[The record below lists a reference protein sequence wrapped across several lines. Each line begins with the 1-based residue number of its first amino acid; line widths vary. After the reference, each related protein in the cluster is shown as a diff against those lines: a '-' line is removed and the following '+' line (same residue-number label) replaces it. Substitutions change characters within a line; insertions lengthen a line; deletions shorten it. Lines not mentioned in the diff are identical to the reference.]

1 MIIQRV
7 QRGKVGREV
16 DITEQELDGF
26 LATEGAVKELSPEL
40 FVRQILVSDQN
51 KANSLLMD
59 IDNGADFA
67 NLAKESSTSSNASS
81 GGEMGWRNLADLP
94 SLFADALKN
103 KKKGYISP
111 PLKGGSGYFI
121 LKLEDKRGD
130 LVRFE
135 EQWNVRHILMMTTK
149 LRDATFTKKEL
160 EEVRARVVGGEDFSL
175 LAKEYSED
183 PGSASRGG
191 DLDWLS
197 LGKTAP
203 AFEKMM
209 LESPVNEISPV
220 FESEFGF
227 HFLQVLETRTEDL
240 TEEVVFALGKALGTE
255 LINRKQD
262 DFIIA
267 RDGRVSSPQLFKCL
281 SEGVLSTGSNVLDIG
296 IVPSPVFYH
305 STFSLNSSSGAI
317 ITGSHNPADYN
328 GFKIIFNNNSTSS
341 EEIQLI
347 KKRIVEQDFLK
358 GTGNIKSLDAVET
371 YVEEVINNIKLTRP
385 LNISIDCGNGAAGV
399 VAERIYKSLGCQV
412 QGLFCDLDGE
422 FPNHHPD
429 PSKPE
434 NVEDLIK
441 SVAKNNSDIGL

>member
-1 MIIQRV
+1 MKKNIYIALTILLTLPVSAKIEVLDRVAIIVGEGVVLESQVNNMLENIKTRYQEQGAPMPPQEVMLEQVQERLIIEELQLQMGRQAGIRVGDGELNQAFENIAQSNGLSLESFIETLEAEGESYEELRSQVRKEMIIQRV

-59 IDNGADFA
+59 IENGADFVD
-67 NLAKESSTSSNASS
+67 LAKENSTSSNASS

-135 EQWNVRHILMMTTK
+135 DQWNVRHILMMTTK
-149 LRDATFTKKEL
+149 LRDETFTKKEL
-160 EEVRARVVGGEDFSL
+160 EEVRARVVNGEDFSL

-209 LESPVNEISPV
+209 IESPVNEISPV

-240 TEEVVFALGKALGTE
+240 TEEVIKDRAYGILFARKFDEE
-255 LINRKQD
+255 LENSLRTTRAEA
-262 DFIIA
+262 FIE
-267 RDGRVSSPQLFKCL
+267 FK
-281 SEGVLSTGSNVLDIG
+281 ELD
-296 IVPSPVFYH
+296 
-305 STFSLNSSSGAI
+305 
-317 ITGSHNPADYN
+317 
-328 GFKIIFNNNSTSS
+328 
-341 EEIQLI
+341 
-347 KKRIVEQDFLK
+347 
-358 GTGNIKSLDAVET
+358 
-371 YVEEVINNIKLTRP
+371 
-385 LNISIDCGNGAAGV
+385 
-399 VAERIYKSLGCQV
+399 
-412 QGLFCDLDGE
+412 
-422 FPNHHPD
+422 
-429 PSKPE
+429 
-434 NVEDLIK
+434 
-441 SVAKNNSDIGL
+441 

>member
-1 MIIQRV
+1 MRKNIYIALSILLALPLSAKIEILDRVAIIVGEGVVLESQVNNMLENIKKRYQEQGAPMPPQEMMLEQVHERLIIEELQLQMGRQAGIRVGDGELNQAFENIAQSNGLSLESFIETLEAEGESYEELRSQVRKEMIIQRV
-7 QRGKVGREV
+7 QRGRVGREV

-51 KANSLLMD
+51 KADSLLMD
-59 IDNGADFA
+59 INNGEDFA
-67 NLAKESSTSSNASS
+67 NLAKENSTSSNASS

-111 PLKGGSGYFI
+111 PLKGGSGYYI

-135 EQWNVRHILMMTTK
+135 DQWNVRHILMMTTK
-149 LRDATFTKKEL
+149 LRDETFTKKEL
-160 EEVRARVVGGEDFSL
+160 EEVRARVLDGEDFSL

-240 TEEVVFALGKALGTE
+240 TEEVIKDRAYGILFARKFDEE
-255 LINRKQD
+255 LENSLRTTRAEA
-262 DFIIA
+262 F
-267 RDGRVSSPQLFKCL
+267 VEFK
-281 SEGVLSTGSNVLDIG
+281 
-296 IVPSPVFYH
+296 
-305 STFSLNSSSGAI
+305 
-317 ITGSHNPADYN
+317 
-328 GFKIIFNNNSTSS
+328 
-341 EEIQLI
+341 EI
-347 KKRIVEQDFLK
+347 D
-358 GTGNIKSLDAVET
+358 
-371 YVEEVINNIKLTRP
+371 
-385 LNISIDCGNGAAGV
+385 
-399 VAERIYKSLGCQV
+399 
-412 QGLFCDLDGE
+412 
-422 FPNHHPD
+422 
-429 PSKPE
+429 
-434 NVEDLIK
+434 
-441 SVAKNNSDIGL
+441 

>member
-1 MIIQRV
+1 MRKNIYIALSILLALPLSAKIEILDRVAIIVGEGVVLESQVNNMLENIKKRYQEQGAPMPPQEMMLEQVQERLIIEELQLQMGRQAGIRVGDGELNQAFENIAQSNGLSLESFIETLEAEGESYEELRSQVRKEMIIQRV
-7 QRGKVGREV
+7 QRGRVGREV

-51 KANSLLMD
+51 KADSLLMD
-59 IDNGADFA
+59 INNGEDFA
-67 NLAKESSTSSNASS
+67 NLAKENSTSSNASS

-111 PLKGGSGYFI
+111 PLKGGSGYYI

-135 EQWNVRHILMMTTK
+135 DQWNVRHILMMTTK
-149 LRDATFTKKEL
+149 LRDETFTKKEL
-160 EEVRARVVGGEDFSL
+160 EEVRARVLDGEDFSL

-240 TEEVVFALGKALGTE
+240 TEEVIKDRAYGILFARKFDEE
-255 LINRKQD
+255 LENTLRTTRAEA
-262 DFIIA
+262 F
-267 RDGRVSSPQLFKCL
+267 VEFK
-281 SEGVLSTGSNVLDIG
+281 ELD
-296 IVPSPVFYH
+296 
-305 STFSLNSSSGAI
+305 
-317 ITGSHNPADYN
+317 
-328 GFKIIFNNNSTSS
+328 
-341 EEIQLI
+341 
-347 KKRIVEQDFLK
+347 
-358 GTGNIKSLDAVET
+358 
-371 YVEEVINNIKLTRP
+371 
-385 LNISIDCGNGAAGV
+385 
-399 VAERIYKSLGCQV
+399 
-412 QGLFCDLDGE
+412 
-422 FPNHHPD
+422 
-429 PSKPE
+429 
-434 NVEDLIK
+434 
-441 SVAKNNSDIGL
+441 

>member
-1 MIIQRV
+1 MKKNIYIALSILLTLPVSAKIEVLDRVAIIVGEGVVLESQVNNMLENIKTRYQEQGAPMPPQEVMLEQVQERLIIEELQLQMGRQAGIRVGDGELNQAFENIAQSNGLSLERFIETLEAEGESYEELRSQVRKEMIIQRV

-59 IDNGADFA
+59 IENGADFVD
-67 NLAKESSTSSNASS
+67 LAKENSTSSNASS

-149 LRDATFTKKEL
+149 LRDETFTKKEL

-209 LESPVNEISPV
+209 IESPVNEISPV

-240 TEEVVFALGKALGTE
+240 TEEVIKDRAYGILFARKFDEE
-255 LINRKQD
+255 LENSLRTTRAEA
-262 DFIIA
+262 FIE
-267 RDGRVSSPQLFKCL
+267 FK
-281 SEGVLSTGSNVLDIG
+281 ELD
-296 IVPSPVFYH
+296 
-305 STFSLNSSSGAI
+305 
-317 ITGSHNPADYN
+317 
-328 GFKIIFNNNSTSS
+328 
-341 EEIQLI
+341 
-347 KKRIVEQDFLK
+347 
-358 GTGNIKSLDAVET
+358 
-371 YVEEVINNIKLTRP
+371 
-385 LNISIDCGNGAAGV
+385 
-399 VAERIYKSLGCQV
+399 
-412 QGLFCDLDGE
+412 
-422 FPNHHPD
+422 
-429 PSKPE
+429 
-434 NVEDLIK
+434 
-441 SVAKNNSDIGL
+441 

>member
-1 MIIQRV
+1 MRKNIYIALSILLALPLSAKIEILDRVAIIVGEGVVLESQVNNMLENIKKRYQEQGAPMPPQEMMLEQVHERLIIEELQLQMGRQAGIRVGDGELNQAFENIAQSNGLSLESFIETLEAEGESYEGLRSQVRKEMIIQRV
-7 QRGKVGREV
+7 QRGRVGREV

-51 KANSLLMD
+51 KADSLLMD
-59 IDNGADFA
+59 INNGEDFA
-67 NLAKESSTSSNASS
+67 NLAKENSTSSNASS

-111 PLKGGSGYFI
+111 PLKGGSGYYI

-135 EQWNVRHILMMTTK
+135 DQWNVRHILMMTTK
-149 LRDATFTKKEL
+149 LRDETFTKKEL
-160 EEVRARVVGGEDFSL
+160 EEVRARVLDGEDFSL

-240 TEEVVFALGKALGTE
+240 TEEVIKDRAYGILFARKFDEE
-255 LINRKQD
+255 LENSLRTTRAEA
-262 DFIIA
+262 F
-267 RDGRVSSPQLFKCL
+267 VEFK
-281 SEGVLSTGSNVLDIG
+281 ELD
-296 IVPSPVFYH
+296 
-305 STFSLNSSSGAI
+305 
-317 ITGSHNPADYN
+317 
-328 GFKIIFNNNSTSS
+328 
-341 EEIQLI
+341 
-347 KKRIVEQDFLK
+347 
-358 GTGNIKSLDAVET
+358 
-371 YVEEVINNIKLTRP
+371 
-385 LNISIDCGNGAAGV
+385 
-399 VAERIYKSLGCQV
+399 
-412 QGLFCDLDGE
+412 
-422 FPNHHPD
+422 
-429 PSKPE
+429 
-434 NVEDLIK
+434 
-441 SVAKNNSDIGL
+441 

>member
-1 MIIQRV
+1 MIMKKNIYIALSILLTLPVSAKIEVLDRVAIIVEEGVVLESQVNKMLENIKTRYQEQGAPMPPQEVMLEQVQERLIIEELQLQMGRQAGIRVGDGELNQAFENIAQSNGLSLESFIETLEAEGESYEELRSQVRKEMIIQRV

-16 DITEQELDGF
+16 NITEQELDGF

-59 IDNGADFA
+59 IENGADFA
-67 NLAKESSTSSNASS
+67 NLAKENSTSSNASS

-135 EQWNVRHILMMTTK
+135 DQWNVRHILMMTTK
-149 LRDATFTKKEL
+149 LRDETFTKKEL

-191 DLDWLS
+191 ELDWLS

-240 TEEVVFALGKALGTE
+240 TEEVIKDRAYGILFARKFDEE
-255 LINRKQD
+255 LENSLRTTRAEA
-262 DFIIA
+262 FIE
-267 RDGRVSSPQLFKCL
+267 FK
-281 SEGVLSTGSNVLDIG
+281 ELD
-296 IVPSPVFYH
+296 
-305 STFSLNSSSGAI
+305 
-317 ITGSHNPADYN
+317 
-328 GFKIIFNNNSTSS
+328 
-341 EEIQLI
+341 
-347 KKRIVEQDFLK
+347 
-358 GTGNIKSLDAVET
+358 
-371 YVEEVINNIKLTRP
+371 
-385 LNISIDCGNGAAGV
+385 
-399 VAERIYKSLGCQV
+399 
-412 QGLFCDLDGE
+412 
-422 FPNHHPD
+422 
-429 PSKPE
+429 
-434 NVEDLIK
+434 
-441 SVAKNNSDIGL
+441 

>member
-1 MIIQRV
+1 MIMKKNIYIALSILLTLPVSAKIEVLDRVAIIVGEGVVLESQVNNMLENIKTRYQEQGAPMPPQEVMLEQVQERLIIEELQLQMGRQAGIRVGDGELNQAFENIAQSNGLSLESFIETLEAEGESYEELRSQVRKEMIIQRV

-59 IDNGADFA
+59 IENGADFA
-67 NLAKESSTSSNASS
+67 NLAKENSTSSNASS

-149 LRDATFTKKEL
+149 LRDETFTKKEL

-209 LESPVNEISPV
+209 IESPVNEISPV

-240 TEEVVFALGKALGTE
+240 TEEVIKDRAYGILFARKFDEE
-255 LINRKQD
+255 LENSLRTTRAEA
-262 DFIIA
+262 FIE
-267 RDGRVSSPQLFKCL
+267 FK
-281 SEGVLSTGSNVLDIG
+281 ELD
-296 IVPSPVFYH
+296 
-305 STFSLNSSSGAI
+305 
-317 ITGSHNPADYN
+317 
-328 GFKIIFNNNSTSS
+328 
-341 EEIQLI
+341 
-347 KKRIVEQDFLK
+347 
-358 GTGNIKSLDAVET
+358 
-371 YVEEVINNIKLTRP
+371 
-385 LNISIDCGNGAAGV
+385 
-399 VAERIYKSLGCQV
+399 
-412 QGLFCDLDGE
+412 
-422 FPNHHPD
+422 
-429 PSKPE
+429 
-434 NVEDLIK
+434 
-441 SVAKNNSDIGL
+441 

>member
-1 MIIQRV
+1 MIMKKYIYIALSILLTLPVSAKIEVLDRVAIIVGEGVVLESQVNNMLENIKTRYQEQGAPMPPQEVMLEQVQERLIIEELQLQMGRQAGIRVGDGELNQAFENIAQSNGLSLESFIETLEAEGESYEELRSQVRKEMIIQRV

-16 DITEQELDGF
+16 NITEQELDGF
-26 LATEGAVKELSPEL
+26 LATEGAVQELSPEL

-135 EQWNVRHILMMTTK
+135 DQWNVRHILMMTTK
-149 LRDATFTKKEL
+149 LRDETFTKKEL
-160 EEVRARVVGGEDFSL
+160 EEVRARVVNGEDFSL

-191 DLDWLS
+191 ELDWLS

-240 TEEVVFALGKALGTE
+240 TEEVIKDRAYGILFARKFDEE
-255 LINRKQD
+255 LENSLRTTRAEA
-262 DFIIA
+262 FIE
-267 RDGRVSSPQLFKCL
+267 FK
-281 SEGVLSTGSNVLDIG
+281 ELD
-296 IVPSPVFYH
+296 
-305 STFSLNSSSGAI
+305 
-317 ITGSHNPADYN
+317 
-328 GFKIIFNNNSTSS
+328 
-341 EEIQLI
+341 
-347 KKRIVEQDFLK
+347 
-358 GTGNIKSLDAVET
+358 
-371 YVEEVINNIKLTRP
+371 
-385 LNISIDCGNGAAGV
+385 
-399 VAERIYKSLGCQV
+399 
-412 QGLFCDLDGE
+412 
-422 FPNHHPD
+422 
-429 PSKPE
+429 
-434 NVEDLIK
+434 
-441 SVAKNNSDIGL
+441 

>member
-1 MIIQRV
+1 MIMNKSIYIFLSILLALPVSAKIEILDRVAIIVDEGVVLESQVNKMLENIKKRYQEQGAPMPPLEVMLEQVQERLIIEELQLQMGRQAGIRVGDGELNQAFENIAQSNGLSLESFIEALEAEGESYEELRSQVRKEMIIQRV
-7 QRGKVGREV
+7 QRGRVGREV

-40 FVRQILVSDQN
+40 FVRQILVPDQN
-51 KANSLLMD
+51 KADSLLID
-59 IDNGADFA
+59 IDGGADFA
-67 NLAKESSTSSNASS
+67 NLAKENSSSSNASS

-111 PLKGGSGYFI
+111 PLEGGSGYYI

-135 EQWNVRHILMMTTK
+135 DQWNVRHILMMTTK
-149 LRDATFTKKEL
+149 LRDETFTKKEL
-160 EEVRARVVGGEDFSL
+160 EEVRERVLDGEDFNL

-240 TEEVVFALGKALGTE
+240 TEEVIKDRAYGILFARKFDEE
-255 LINRKQD
+255 LENTLRTTRAEA
-262 DFIIA
+262 F
-267 RDGRVSSPQLFKCL
+267 VEFK
-281 SEGVLSTGSNVLDIG
+281 ELD
-296 IVPSPVFYH
+296 
-305 STFSLNSSSGAI
+305 
-317 ITGSHNPADYN
+317 
-328 GFKIIFNNNSTSS
+328 
-341 EEIQLI
+341 
-347 KKRIVEQDFLK
+347 
-358 GTGNIKSLDAVET
+358 
-371 YVEEVINNIKLTRP
+371 
-385 LNISIDCGNGAAGV
+385 
-399 VAERIYKSLGCQV
+399 
-412 QGLFCDLDGE
+412 
-422 FPNHHPD
+422 
-429 PSKPE
+429 
-434 NVEDLIK
+434 
-441 SVAKNNSDIGL
+441 

>member
-1 MIIQRV
+1 MIMKKNIYIVLSILLTLPVSAKIEVLDRVAIIVGEGVVLESQVNNMLENIKTRYQEQGAPMPPQEVMLEQVQERLIIEELQLQMGRQAGIRVGDGELNQAFENIAQSNGLSLESFIETLEAEGESYEELRSQVRKEMIIQRV

-59 IDNGADFA
+59 IENGADFA
-67 NLAKESSTSSNASS
+67 NLAKENSTSSNASS

-135 EQWNVRHILMMTTK
+135 DQWNVRHILMMTTK
-149 LRDATFTKKEL
+149 LRDETFTKKEL

-209 LESPVNEISPV
+209 IGSPVNEISPV

-240 TEEVVFALGKALGTE
+240 TEEVIKDRAYGILFARKFDEE
-255 LINRKQD
+255 LENSLRTTRAEA
-262 DFIIA
+262 FIE
-267 RDGRVSSPQLFKCL
+267 FK
-281 SEGVLSTGSNVLDIG
+281 ELD
-296 IVPSPVFYH
+296 
-305 STFSLNSSSGAI
+305 
-317 ITGSHNPADYN
+317 
-328 GFKIIFNNNSTSS
+328 
-341 EEIQLI
+341 
-347 KKRIVEQDFLK
+347 
-358 GTGNIKSLDAVET
+358 
-371 YVEEVINNIKLTRP
+371 
-385 LNISIDCGNGAAGV
+385 
-399 VAERIYKSLGCQV
+399 
-412 QGLFCDLDGE
+412 
-422 FPNHHPD
+422 
-429 PSKPE
+429 
-434 NVEDLIK
+434 
-441 SVAKNNSDIGL
+441 

>member
-1 MIIQRV
+1 MRKNIYIALSILLALPLSAKIEILDRVAIIVGEGVVLESQVNNMLENIKKRYEEQGAPMPPQEMMLEQVHERLIIEELQLQMGRQAGIRVGDGELNQAFENIAQSNGLSLESFIETLEAEGESYEELRSQVRKEMIIQRV
-7 QRGKVGREV
+7 QRGRVGREV

-51 KANSLLMD
+51 KADSLLMD
-59 IDNGADFA
+59 INNGEDFA
-67 NLAKESSTSSNASS
+67 NLAKENSTSSNASS

-111 PLKGGSGYFI
+111 PLKGGSGYYI

-135 EQWNVRHILMMTTK
+135 DQWNVRHILMMTTK
-149 LRDATFTKKEL
+149 LRDETFTKKEL
-160 EEVRARVVGGEDFSL
+160 EEVRVRVLDGEDFSL

-240 TEEVVFALGKALGTE
+240 TEEVIKDRAYGILFARKFDEE
-255 LINRKQD
+255 LENSLRTTRAEA
-262 DFIIA
+262 F
-267 RDGRVSSPQLFKCL
+267 VEFK
-281 SEGVLSTGSNVLDIG
+281 ELD
-296 IVPSPVFYH
+296 
-305 STFSLNSSSGAI
+305 
-317 ITGSHNPADYN
+317 
-328 GFKIIFNNNSTSS
+328 
-341 EEIQLI
+341 
-347 KKRIVEQDFLK
+347 
-358 GTGNIKSLDAVET
+358 
-371 YVEEVINNIKLTRP
+371 
-385 LNISIDCGNGAAGV
+385 
-399 VAERIYKSLGCQV
+399 
-412 QGLFCDLDGE
+412 
-422 FPNHHPD
+422 
-429 PSKPE
+429 
-434 NVEDLIK
+434 
-441 SVAKNNSDIGL
+441 

>member
-1 MIIQRV
+1 MKKNIHIALSILLSLPLSAKIEILDRVAIIVDEGVVLESQVNNMLENIKKRYQEQGAPMPPQEVLLEQVQERLIIDELQLQMGRQAGIRVGDGELNQAFENIAQTNGLSLEDFIETLEAEGESYEELRSQVRKEMIIQRV
-7 QRGKVGREV
+7 QRGRVGREV

-40 FVRQILVSDQN
+40 FVRQILVPDKN
-51 KANSLLMD
+51 KAELLLIE
-59 IDNGADFA
+59 IDNDVDFA
-67 NLAKESSTSSNASS
+67 NLAKENSISSNSSS

-135 EQWNVRHILMMTTK
+135 DQWNVRHILMMTTK
-149 LRDATFTKKEL
+149 LRDETFTKKEL
-160 EEVRARVVGGEDFSL
+160 EEVRQRVLDGEDFSL

-209 LESPVNEISPV
+209 LESPLNEISPV

-227 HFLQVLETRTEDL
+227 HFLQVLNTRTEDL
-240 TEEVVFALGKALGTE
+240 T
-255 LINRKQD
+255 D
-262 DFIIA
+262 
-267 RDGRVSSPQLFKCL
+267 
-281 SEGVLSTGSNVLDIG
+281 
-296 IVPSPVFYH
+296 
-305 STFSLNSSSGAI
+305 
-317 ITGSHNPADYN
+317 
-328 GFKIIFNNNSTSS
+328 
-341 EEIQLI
+341 
-347 KKRIVEQDFLK
+347 
-358 GTGNIKSLDAVET
+358 
-371 YVEEVINNIKLTRP
+371 EVIKDRAYGILFARKFDEELENTLRTTR
-385 LNISIDCGNGAAGV
+385 
-399 VAERIYKSLGCQV
+399 AEAFVEFKE
-412 QGLFCDLDGE
+412 LD
-422 FPNHHPD
+422 
-429 PSKPE
+429 
-434 NVEDLIK
+434 
-441 SVAKNNSDIGL
+441 

>member
-1 MIIQRV
+1 MRKNIYIALSILLALPLSAKIEILDRVAIIVGEGVVLESQVNNMLENIKKRYEEQGAPMPPQEMMLEQVQERLIIEELQLQMGRQAGIRVGDGELNQAFENIAQSNGLSLESFIETLEAEGESYEELRSQVRKEMIIQRV
-7 QRGKVGREV
+7 QRGRVGREV

-51 KANSLLMD
+51 KADSLLMD
-59 IDNGADFA
+59 INNGEDFA
-67 NLAKESSTSSNASS
+67 NLAKENSTSTNASS

-111 PLKGGSGYFI
+111 PLKGGSGYYI

-135 EQWNVRHILMMTTK
+135 DQWNVRHILMMTTK
-149 LRDATFTKKEL
+149 LRDETFTKKEL
-160 EEVRARVVGGEDFSL
+160 EEVRARVLDGEDFSL

-240 TEEVVFALGKALGTE
+240 TEEVIKDRAYGILFARKFDEE
-255 LINRKQD
+255 LENSLRTTRAEA
-262 DFIIA
+262 F
-267 RDGRVSSPQLFKCL
+267 VEFK
-281 SEGVLSTGSNVLDIG
+281 ELD
-296 IVPSPVFYH
+296 
-305 STFSLNSSSGAI
+305 
-317 ITGSHNPADYN
+317 
-328 GFKIIFNNNSTSS
+328 
-341 EEIQLI
+341 
-347 KKRIVEQDFLK
+347 
-358 GTGNIKSLDAVET
+358 
-371 YVEEVINNIKLTRP
+371 
-385 LNISIDCGNGAAGV
+385 
-399 VAERIYKSLGCQV
+399 
-412 QGLFCDLDGE
+412 
-422 FPNHHPD
+422 
-429 PSKPE
+429 
-434 NVEDLIK
+434 
-441 SVAKNNSDIGL
+441 

>member
-1 MIIQRV
+1 MKKNIYIALSILLTLPVSAKIEVLDRVAIIVEEGVVLESQVNKMLENIKTRYQEQGAPMPPQEVMLEQVQERLIIEELQLQMGRQAGIRVGDGELNQAFENIAQSNGLSLERFIETLEAEGESYEELRSQVRKEMIIQRV

-59 IDNGADFA
+59 IENGADFA
-67 NLAKESSTSSNASS
+67 NLAKENSTSSNASS

-135 EQWNVRHILMMTTK
+135 DQWNVRHILMMTTK
-149 LRDATFTKKEL
+149 LRDETFTKKEL

-209 LESPVNEISPV
+209 IESPVNEISPV

-240 TEEVVFALGKALGTE
+240 TEEVIKDRAYGILFARKFDEE
-255 LINRKQD
+255 LENSLRTTRAEA
-262 DFIIA
+262 FIE
-267 RDGRVSSPQLFKCL
+267 FK
-281 SEGVLSTGSNVLDIG
+281 ELD
-296 IVPSPVFYH
+296 
-305 STFSLNSSSGAI
+305 
-317 ITGSHNPADYN
+317 
-328 GFKIIFNNNSTSS
+328 
-341 EEIQLI
+341 
-347 KKRIVEQDFLK
+347 
-358 GTGNIKSLDAVET
+358 
-371 YVEEVINNIKLTRP
+371 
-385 LNISIDCGNGAAGV
+385 
-399 VAERIYKSLGCQV
+399 
-412 QGLFCDLDGE
+412 
-422 FPNHHPD
+422 
-429 PSKPE
+429 
-434 NVEDLIK
+434 
-441 SVAKNNSDIGL
+441 